1 VVINT
6 KTLII
11 ENITNNMLQEL
22 EIYIQNMRE
31 NGDTD
36 LRSIIHIIK
45 KMQLDPD
52 YYLTI
57 NEKF

>member
-1 VVINT
+1 
-6 KTLII
+6 
-11 ENITNNMLQEL
+11 MLQEL